1 MGFWDF
7 RNIFWDFLDFLRISG
22 IHMFSLGFFR
32 FLWDFCDFFDLFSIS
47 QKSGL
52 EEHQRR
58 CPFCETIVE
67 TEQHFLLECN
77 TFGFHRTQFY
87 TEIGEI
93 NPEFSELDEEQK
105 FCYLLRGTLFDSLF
119 LVLFSGK
126 KWVGRSETKK
136 RKRKEKKF

>member
-32 FLWDFCDFFDLFSIS
+32 FLWDFCDFFDLFLFS

-77 TFGFHRTQFY
+77 TFGFHRTQFF

-105 FCYLLRGTLFDSLF
+105 FCYLLSEPDVARLVGSHLNKTPALRRF
-119 LVLFSGK
+119 LLEHL
-126 KWVGRSETKK
+126 RQTD
-136 RKRKEKKF
+136 